1 MRNPF
6 KPTAGA
12 EPPYLIGRESSLESF
27 IEGLQDGPGSPG
39 LLSLITGPRGIGK
52 TALLHRSEKFAKE
65 YGWAVVS
72 ETATPGLLARIG
84 SSVDE
89 HLKRPGEG
97 RSGRKVT
104 GLHAAGFGITAELTP
119 EEQVSLRRRLTDL
132 VTRLAERHQTGVLI
146 TVDEIHS
153 ADRAELTQLAA
164 TVQHLI
170 RESLPIALIGA
181 GIPKAVSDL
190 LNDEVTTFLRRADP
204 IVLADVQISA
214 VRGSLERTFEETSVG
229 ISAEHLDQAATATGG
244 YPFLIQLVGYHVWRF
259 SKDAGHVT
267 EESLERGI
275 EAARRR
281 LGSTV
286 LATSLADLSDVDKT
300 FLLKMALDAAP
311 TRLTDIADRMG
322 RERRYVSVYRKRLID
337 AGVIRSA
344 GRGYVEFAVP
354 HLAEH
359 LREHAAQLH
368 EPGLRSTDES
378 AQPT

>member
-146 TVDEIHS
+146 TVTRSIRLTERSSLSSLQPSNTSSENRCPSLSS
-153 ADRAELTQLAA
+153 APGFRKPSPISSMTKSRRSFGGLTPLSWP
-164 TVQHLI
+164 TC
-170 RESLPIALIGA
+170 RSLPF
-181 GIPKAVSDL
+181 
-190 LNDEVTTFLRRADP
+190 EVRWRGRSRRP
-204 IVLADVQISA
+204 Q
-214 VRGSLERTFEETSVG
+214 SV
-229 ISAEHLDQAATATGG
+229 
-244 YPFLIQLVGYHVWRF
+244 
-259 SKDAGHVT
+259 
-267 EESLERGI
+267 
-275 EAARRR
+275 
-281 LGSTV
+281 
-286 LATSLADLSDVDKT
+286 
-300 FLLKMALDAAP
+300 
-311 TRLTDIADRMG
+311 
-322 RERRYVSVYRKRLID
+322 
-337 AGVIRSA
+337 
-344 GRGYVEFAVP
+344 
-354 HLAEH
+354 
-359 LREHAAQLH
+359 
-368 EPGLRSTDES
+368 S
-378 AQPT
+378 AQSTSIRPPLPRAGTPF